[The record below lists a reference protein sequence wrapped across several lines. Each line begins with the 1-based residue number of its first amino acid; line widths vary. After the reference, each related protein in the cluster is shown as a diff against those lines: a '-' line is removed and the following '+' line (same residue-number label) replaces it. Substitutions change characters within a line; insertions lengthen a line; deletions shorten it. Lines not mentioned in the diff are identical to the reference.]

1 MDITAKNRKHQIWVD
16 IVKGFAILAVV
27 IWHTSYQLP
36 DGFSGMIRPL
46 LGTLWHVPVFLMI
59 GGFFLK
65 DEELVKPK
73 SFIKKKFKTLYVK
86 LLVYYA
92 VFILLHNLFFKIG
105 FFSTDA
111 LYTGKHIYPLSS
123 LSDVLKQVGWAFL
136 AAREPFLGAMWFV
149 NLLFLGL
156 CILSILSW
164 GINRFSKGE
173 HYESKRALAVFFVG
187 FISFVLSHQFGISIT
202 RVTPSL
208 CATLLIYVGFVVNKK
223 VKLKFDNKY
232 LFILTFGVLMDI
244 ILTWKK
250 DVSLANDIYLDL
262 IYIVGGTF
270 CSLYVLCYIAKK
282 IEPMRIG
289 KIVAL
294 LGQESY
300 NIMALHL
307 LGFKIV
313 TCLLLLLGIYKPLEE
328 LYSPATNIVE
338 LSLYVIGAVV
348 FSLFVALIIKQTKS
362 YVR

>member
-1 MDITAKNRKHQIWVD
+1 MDITAKNRKHQIWID

-36 DGFSGMIRPL
+36 DVFSEMIRPL

-65 DEELVKPK
+65 DEELVEPK

-164 GINRFSKGE
+164 GINRLCKRE

-187 FISFVLSHQFGISIT
+187 FISFLFSHQLGVSIT
-202 RVTPSL
+202 RITPSL
-208 CATLLIYVGFVVNKK
+208 CATLLIYIGFVANKK
-223 VKLKFDNKY
+223 VRLKFDNKY
-232 LFILTFGVLMDI
+232 VYILSIFILIDI
-244 ILTWKK
+244 VLTWKK
-250 DVSLANDIYLDL
+250 DVSMASDTYLDL
-262 IYIVGGTF
+262 MFLIVGTF
-270 CSLYVLCYIAKK
+270 CSLYALCYIAKK
-282 IEPMRIG
+282 IETLRFG
-289 KIVAL
+289 KLMAL
-294 LGQESY
+294 FGKESY

-307 LGFKIV
+307 LGFKIA
-313 TCLLLLLGIYKPLEE
+313 TGILMLAGIHKPLDE
-328 LYSPATNIVE
+328 LYSPASNIAE
-338 LSLYVIGAVV
+338 LTLYVICAVF
-348 FSLFVALIIKQTKS
+348 FSLFVSLIINKVKK